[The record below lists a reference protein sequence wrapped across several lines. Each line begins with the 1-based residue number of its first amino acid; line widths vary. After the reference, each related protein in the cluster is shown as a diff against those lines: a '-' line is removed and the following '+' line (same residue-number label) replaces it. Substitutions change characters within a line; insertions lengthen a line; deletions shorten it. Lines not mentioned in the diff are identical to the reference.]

1 MLCRKPSIRSCLLH
15 ATVPSIPF
23 VGTLRHIGMCGAVRS
38 WALPVR
44 FDRWLM
50 LTVSHNHHPS
60 FDASPFCS
68 VNANSSAMYTR
79 PSAITVTKGIPCAR
93 KSFAT
98 AKAPLRVS
106 FTAFII
112 PAGSL
117 GLPCTMNIISYPVR
131 RARWCYGHERMSVP
145 FLRHYVGMN
154 EPGGL
159 DVLLRRIPSICGL
172 FFIRPHE
179 HPSHTFGIWRLDGDM
194 VKIGGALGHQIEG
207 NCQSRQ

>member
-117 GLPCTMNIISYPVR
+117 GLPCTMNHHLIPGSSSTMVLWARKNICTIFATLR
-131 RARWCYGHERMSVP
+131 GNERAP
-145 FLRHYVGMN
+145 FCCVG
-154 EPGGL
+154 
-159 DVLLRRIPSICGL
+159 
-172 FFIRPHE
+172 
-179 HPSHTFGIWRLDGDM
+179 
-194 VKIGGALGHQIEG
+194 
-207 NCQSRQ
+207 